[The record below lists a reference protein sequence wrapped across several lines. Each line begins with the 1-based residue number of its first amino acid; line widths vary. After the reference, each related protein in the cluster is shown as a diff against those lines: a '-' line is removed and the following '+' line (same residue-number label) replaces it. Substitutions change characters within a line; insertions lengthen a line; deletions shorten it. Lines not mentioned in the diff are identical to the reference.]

1 MPGKSKLVRL
11 DLEVYAELDEFRLR
25 HESFSNATWRLLRL
39 HEQLDKMLR
48 SLSGEKL
55 ENTQRR

>member
-11 DLEVYAELDEFRLR
+11 DLEVYAELDRFRLS

-39 HEQLDKMLR
+39 HEQLSKMLK
-48 SLSGEKL
+48 SLSGETLK
-55 ENTQRR
+55 

>member
-11 DLEVYAELDEFRLR
+11 DLEVYAELDRFRLR

-48 SLSGEKL
+48 SLSGEKIA
-55 ENTQRR
+55 